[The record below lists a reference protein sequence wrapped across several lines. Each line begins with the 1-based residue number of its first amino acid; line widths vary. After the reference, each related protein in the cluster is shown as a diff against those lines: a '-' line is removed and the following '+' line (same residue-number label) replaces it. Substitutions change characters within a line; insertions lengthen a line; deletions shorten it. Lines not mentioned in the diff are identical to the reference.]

1 MCRLGCLLGTTR
13 AGSTRHWCRLDHS
26 EGKLA
31 EVRFE
36 HIVPE
41 RRIGDC
47 APHLWALDKSI
58 DGLIELSK
66 RLTSEER
73 VIVALTEEDSIRER
87 GEERILKDQDAQHHT
102 SKDAEFNEGDEL
114 H

>member
-1 MCRLGCLLGTTR
+1 MTSAHKCGDLGCLLSTTR
-13 AGSTRHWCRLDHS
+13 AGSTRTRCWCRLDHS
-26 EGKLA
+26 EGELA

-36 HIVPE
+36 QTVPD

-47 APHLWALDKSI
+47 TPHLWPLDPST

-73 VIVALTEEDSIRER
+73 VVVALTEEHPVRVR
-87 GEERILKDQDAQHHT
+87 GEDRVLKDQA
-102 SKDAEFNEGDEL
+102 A
-114 H
+114 